1 MIGYGTSCFL
11 CYSPLYP
18 SSVYDYDFYH
28 LFYVYDV
35 IVAFRRDVQCEKNS
49 DDEHLNLFARSL
61 MSLLRSQCYN
71 TCRSFTDLI

>member
-1 MIGYGTSCFL
+1 MEPLF

-28 LFYVYDV
+28 LFYVYGV

-49 DDEHLNLFARSL
+49 DDELLNLLCHSCDCSAIIHVGH
-61 MSLLRSQCYN
+61 LL
-71 TCRSFTDLI
+71 T